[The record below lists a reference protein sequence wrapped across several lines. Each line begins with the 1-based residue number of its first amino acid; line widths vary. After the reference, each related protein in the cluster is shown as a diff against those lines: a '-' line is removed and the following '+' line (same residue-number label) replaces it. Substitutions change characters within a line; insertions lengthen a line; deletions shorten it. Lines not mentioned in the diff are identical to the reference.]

1 MPATASAQRRIS
13 RLATLTAVHRA
24 FHWLHL
30 HQPQLRQW
38 QLELVRIP
46 APPFG
51 ESARAAWFLNR
62 FQELGLTNIHLDDAG
77 NALAELQ
84 PEPASTS
91 SPNPSSVAPLNNIIS
106 TEAAD
111 SLTVRRAV
119 DCGHSPQ
126 LQRTDSRCGI
136 RRDPPHFAQPA
147 LASPDR
153 GQINAAPPCILLS
166 AHLDTVFPADTPIDP
181 TEEKDSPRIHA
192 PGICDNAAG
201 LTALLAIAAALRF
214 ANITPPIPIL
224 FAANVG
230 EEGEG
235 DLRGMRHLFERGPYR
250 TRIASALILE
260 GGGTAAAIHRA
271 LGSLRFR
278 VTITGPGG
286 HSWADAGT
294 PNPILLL
301 SKALTEIAALEL
313 PTDPLTTFNVGH
325 ISGGT
330 SINSIP
336 ESASALLDLRSTDPT
351 QLISTATTV
360 HQIFDGI
367 VTAQSTTNTPLKLH
381 IETIGNRPAAT
392 LPDDSPLLH
401 TLRAVDRH
409 LSLRTELRLGSTDA
423 NIPLSRGIPALA
435 LGSGGIGGGIHT
447 LQEWYD
453 PTARETALR
462 RILLTLLDTTQTTA
476 NPTH

>member
-1 MPATASAQRRIS
+1 MPATASAQRRIA

-51 ESARAAWFLNR
+51 ESARAAWFLDR
-62 FQELGLTNIHLDDAG
+62 FRGLGLTNIHLDDAG

-84 PEPASTS
+84 PDATSASSVSSSGAST
-91 SPNPSSVAPLNNIIS
+91 NNVIS
-106 TEAAD
+106 TEGGA
-111 SLTVRRAV
+111 SPAV
-119 DCGHSPQ
+119 VEG
-126 LQRTDSRCGI
+126 
-136 RRDPPHFAQPA
+136 PPHFAQPA
-147 LASPDR
+147 TASP
-153 GQINAAPPCILLS
+153 GSSQEAPPCILLS

-181 TEEKDSPRIHA
+181 IETNDSPRIFA

-201 LTALLAIAAALRF
+201 LTALLAIAAALRH
-214 ANITPPIPIL
+214 ANIAPPIPIL

-250 TRIASALILE
+250 TRIAAALILE
-260 GGGTAAAIHRA
+260 GGGTCAAVTRA

-301 SKALTEIAALEL
+301 SRALAQISNMNL
-313 PTDPLTTFNVGH
+313 PTDPLLTLNVGH

-336 ESASALLDLRSTDPT
+336 ESASALLDLRSTDAT
-351 QLISTATTV
+351 QLISAATEV
-360 HQIFDGI
+360 HQIFDDI
-367 VTAQSTTNTPLKLH
+367 VTTHSTTNSPLKLH
-381 IETIGNRPAAT
+381 IEAIGNRPAAI
-392 LPDDSPLLH
+392 LPDDAPILH

-409 LSLRTELRLGSTDA
+409 LTLRTELRLGSTDA
-423 NIPLSRGIPALA
+423 NIPLYRGIPAIA
-435 LGSGGIGGGIHT
+435 LGSGGTGGGIHT

-453 PTARETALR
+453 PTGREAALR
-462 RILLTLLDTTQTTA
+462 RILLTLLDTLETTA
-476 NPTH
+476 NPAH

>member
-1 MPATASAQRRIS
+1 MSSTSSAQRRIA

-46 APPFG
+46 APTFD
-51 ESARAAWFLNR
+51 ESARAAWFLER
-62 FQELGLTNIHLDDAG
+62 FHQLGLTNIHLDDVG
-77 NALAELQ
+77 NVLAELA
-84 PEPASTS
+84 PTSTHE
-91 SPNPSSVAPLNNIIS
+91 SPLLPTPY
-106 TEAAD
+106 
-111 SLTVRRAV
+111 SL
-119 DCGHSPQ
+119 
-126 LQRTDSRCGI
+126 
-136 RRDPPHFAQPA
+136 PPV
-147 LASPDR
+147 
-153 GQINAAPPCILLS
+153 ILLS
-166 AHLDTVFPADTPIDP
+166 AHLDTVFPANTPIEP
-181 TEEKDSPRIHA
+181 LEEKDTPRIYA

-201 LTALLAIAAALRF
+201 LTALLAIAAALRY

-250 TRIASALILE
+250 HRI
-260 GGGTAAAIHRA
+260 AAAIALEGSGSSAVVTRA

-278 VTITGPGG
+278 VTISGPGG
-286 HSWADAGT
+286 HSWTDAGT
-294 PNPILLL
+294 LNPILLL
-301 SKALTEIAALEL
+301 SQALTRIAALEL
-313 PTDPLTTFNVGH
+313 PSTPLTTINVGQ

-336 ESASALLDLRSTDPT
+336 ESATALLDIRSTDPS
-351 QLISTATTV
+351 QLVATATAI
-360 HQIFDGI
+360 HQIFDEI
-367 VTAQSTTNTPLKLH
+367 VTSTTTQKTTTPPPKLH
-381 IETIGNRPAAT
+381 IETIGNRPAAA

-409 LSLRTELRLGSTDA
+409 LTLRTEPRLGSTDA
-423 NIPLSRGIPALA
+423 NIPLSRGVPAIA
-435 LGSGGIGGGIHT
+435 IGGGGLGGGIHT

-453 PTARETALR
+453 PTGREAALR
-462 RILLTLLDTTQTTA
+462 RILLTLLDTVDTIATEQTT
-476 NPTH
+476 NPNTT

>member
-38 QLELVRIP
+38 QLEFVRIP

-51 ESARAAWFLNR
+51 ESARAAWFLER
-62 FQELGLTNIHLDDAG
+62 FHQLGLTNLHLDDAG

-84 PEPASTS
+84 PDASS
-91 SPNPSSVAPLNNIIS
+91 SSSTTPLHNVIS
-106 TEAAD
+106 TEATD

-119 DCGHSPQ
+119 DFSHSPQ
-126 LQRTDSRCGI
+126 LQRTDSPFGI

-147 LASPDR
+147 IASPNST
-153 GQINAAPPCILLS
+153 QLQPCILLS
-166 AHLDTVFPADTPIDP
+166 AHLDTVFPANTPIDP
-181 TEEKDSPRIHA
+181 TEENDSPRISA

-250 TRIASALILE
+250 TRIAAALILE
-260 GGGTAAAIHRA
+260 GGGTSAAINRA

-294 PNPILLL
+294 PNPILVL
-301 SKALTEIAALEL
+301 SKALTEIATLDL

-336 ESASALLDLRSTDPT
+336 ESASALLDLRSTDST
-351 QLISTATTV
+351 QLVSTATRV
-360 HQIFDGI
+360 HQIFDDI
-367 VTAQSTTNTPLKLH
+367 ITTQSTSNTPLKLH

-423 NIPLSRGIPALA
+423 NIPLARGIPALA

-453 PTARETALR
+453 PTGRETALR
-462 RILLTLLDTTQTTA
+462 RILLTLLDTAQTTA
-476 NPTH
+476 DTQPFF

>member
-1 MPATASAQRRIS
+1 MPATSAAQQRIA

-38 QLELVRIP
+38 QIELVRIP

-51 ESARAAWFLNR
+51 ESARAAHFLQH
-62 FQELGLTNIHLDDAG
+62 FQNLGLTNVHLDDEG
-77 NALAELQ
+77 NALAELT
-84 PEPASTS
+84 PDSSLLPTPYSLLPA
-91 SPNPSSVAPLNNIIS
+91 V
-106 TEAAD
+106 
-111 SLTVRRAV
+111 
-119 DCGHSPQ
+119 
-126 LQRTDSRCGI
+126 
-136 RRDPPHFAQPA
+136 
-147 LASPDR
+147 
-153 GQINAAPPCILLS
+153 LLS
-166 AHLDTVFPADTPIDP
+166 AHLDTVFPANTPVEPI
-181 TEEKDSPRIHA
+181 EARDSPRIYA

-201 LTALLAIAAALRF
+201 LTALLAIAAALRY

-250 TRIASALILE
+250 NRI
-260 GGGTAAAIHRA
+260 AAAIALEGSGTSAVVTRA

-286 HSWADAGT
+286 HSWADAGV
-294 PNPILLL
+294 PNPILIL
-301 SKALTEIAALEL
+301 SQALTAIAALKL
-313 PTDPLTTFNVGH
+313 PTSPLTTLNVGH

-336 ESASALLDLRSTDPT
+336 ESATALLDLRSTDPT
-351 QLISTATTV
+351 QLIATATAV
-360 HQIFDGI
+360 QGIFDET
-367 VTAQSTTNTPLKLH
+367 VTTFTTQKTTIPPPKLH
-381 IETIGNRPAAT
+381 IETFGNRPAAT
-392 LPDDSPLLH
+392 LPTDSPLLH

-409 LSLRTELRLGSTDA
+409 LSIRTDQRLGSTDA
-423 NIPLSRGIPALA
+423 NIPLSRGIPAIA
-435 LGSGGIGGGIHT
+435 IGTGGTGGGIHT

-453 PTARETALR
+453 PTDRETALR
-462 RILLTLLDTTQTTA
+462 RILLTLLDTAHLQTP
-476 NPTH
+476 NP

>member
-1 MPATASAQRRIS
+1 MPATSTAQRRIA

-38 QLELVRIP
+38 QLEIVRIP

-51 ESARAAWFLNR
+51 EAARAAWFLDR
-62 FQELGLTNIHLDDAG
+62 FGQLGLTNVDTDDVG
-77 NALAELQ
+77 NVLAELP
-84 PEPASTS
+84 PESPA
-91 SPNPSSVAPLNNIIS
+91 V
-106 TEAAD
+106 EA
-111 SLTVRRAV
+111 
-119 DCGHSPQ
+119 
-126 LQRTDSRCGI
+126 
-136 RRDPPHFAQPA
+136 
-147 LASPDR
+147 
-153 GQINAAPPCILLS
+153 PCILLS

-181 TEEKDSPRIHA
+181 IEEKDSQRIYA

-201 LTALLAIAAALRF
+201 LSGLLAIAAALRY

-250 TRIASALILE
+250 TRIARAIALE
-260 GGGTAAAIHRA
+260 GSGSSAVVTRA

-278 VTITGPGG
+278 ITITGPGG
-286 HSWADAGT
+286 HSWTDAGT
-294 PNPILLL
+294 LNPILLL
-301 SKALTEIAALEL
+301 SQALTQIAAIEL
-313 PTDPLTTFNVGH
+313 PAAPLTTINVGH

-336 ESASALLDLRSTDPT
+336 ESAAALLDIRSTDAT
-351 QLISTATTV
+351 QLIATATAV
-360 HQIFDGI
+360 HQIFEEI
-367 VTAQSTTNTPLKLH
+367 VTPTSRQKFTTVLPKLH

-401 TLRAVDRH
+401 TVRAVDRH
-409 LSLRTELRLGSTDA
+409 LTLRTEPRLGSTDA
-423 NIPLSRGIPALA
+423 NIPLSRNIPAIA
-435 LGSGGIGGGIHT
+435 IGAGGQGGGIHT

-453 PTARETALR
+453 PTGRETALR
-462 RILLTLLDTTQTTA
+462 RILLILLDTLDTIATA
-476 NPTH
+476 QVATSLHTS

>member
-1 MPATASAQRRIS
+1 MTATSSAQRRIA

-24 FHWLHL
+24 FRWLHL

-51 ESARAAWFLNR
+51 ESDRAAWFLDR
-62 FQELGLTNIHLDDAG
+62 FQQLGLTNAHLDDAG
-77 NALAELQ
+77 NVLAELTS
-84 PEPASTS
+84 ESTTHH
-91 SPNPSSVAPLNNIIS
+91 PKPSSEEVVS
-106 TEAAD
+106 TDA
-111 SLTVRRAV
+111 
-119 DCGHSPQ
+119 
-126 LQRTDSRCGI
+126 TDSHTAR
-136 RRDPPHFAQPA
+136 PHIERARA
-147 LASPDR
+147 DLSS
-153 GQINAAPPCILLS
+153 AAETDTTPCILLS
-166 AHLDTVFPADTPIDP
+166 AHLDTVFPAGTAIEP
-181 TEEKDSPRIHA
+181 TEEKNTARIYA

-201 LTALLAIAAALRF
+201 LTALLAIAAALQY
-214 ANITPPIPIL
+214 AKITPPIPIL

-250 TRIASALILE
+250 HRIAAAIALE
-260 GGGTAAAIHRA
+260 GGGSSAVVTRA

-278 VTITGPGG
+278 VTISGPGG

-301 SKALTEIAALEL
+301 SQALTRIASLEL
-313 PTDPLTTFNVGH
+313 PATPPTTINVGH

-336 ESASALLDLRSTDPT
+336 ESATALLDIRSTDPN
-351 QLISTATTV
+351 QLVATAAEV
-360 HQIFDGI
+360 HQIFDDL
-367 VTAQSTTNTPLKLH
+367 VSTPTTPKTTTPPPKLH
-381 IETIGNRPAAT
+381 IEAIGNRPAAA

-409 LSLRTELRLGSTDA
+409 LTLRTEPRLGSTDA
-423 NIPLSRGIPALA
+423 NIPLSRGVPAIA
-435 LGSGGIGGGIHT
+435 IGGGGTGGGIHT

-453 PTARETALR
+453 PTGREAALR
-462 RILLTLLDTTQTTA
+462 RILLTLLDTLHTTSSSA
-476 NPTH
+476 H

>member
-1 MPATASAQRRIS
+1 MPATSTAQRRIA

-51 ESARAAWFLNR
+51 ESARAAWFLER
-62 FQELGLTNIHLDDAG
+62 FQHLNLTNPHLDEAG
-77 NALAELQ
+77 NVLAELAAELT
-84 PEPASTS
+84 PG
-91 SPNPSSVAPLNNIIS
+91 PSSTPYTLP
-106 TEAAD
+106 T
-111 SLTVRRAV
+111 T
-119 DCGHSPQ
+119 
-126 LQRTDSRCGI
+126 
-136 RRDPPHFAQPA
+136 
-147 LASPDR
+147 
-153 GQINAAPPCILLS
+153 PCILLS
-166 AHLDTVFPADTPIDP
+166 AHLDTVFPANTPIEP
-181 TEEKDSPRIHA
+181 IEEKDSPRIYA

-201 LTALLAIAAALRF
+201 LTALLAIAAALRY

-224 FAANVG
+224 FSANVG

-250 TRIASALILE
+250 HRIAAAIALE
-260 GGGTAAAIHRA
+260 GGGSSAVVTRA

-294 PNPILLL
+294 LNPILLL
-301 SKALTEIAALEL
+301 SHALTRIAALEL
-313 PTDPLTTFNVGH
+313 PANPQTTINVGH

-336 ESASALLDLRSTDPT
+336 ESATALLDIRSTDPV
-351 QLISTATTV
+351 QLVATVTAV
-360 HQIFDGI
+360 HQIFDEI
-367 VTAQSTTNTPLKLH
+367 VTPTTHKTTTPPPNLH
-381 IETIGNRPAAT
+381 IEAIGNRPAAA

-409 LSLRTELRLGSTDA
+409 LTLRTEPRLGSTDA
-423 NIPLSRGIPALA
+423 NIPLSRGVPAIA
-435 LGSGGIGGGIHT
+435 IGGGGSGGGIHT

-453 PTARETALR
+453 PTGRETALR
-462 RILLTLLDTTQTTA
+462 RILLTLLDTIQTTA
-476 NPTH
+476 DSCR

>member
-1 MPATASAQRRIS
+1 MPATASAQRRIA

-51 ESARAAWFLNR
+51 ESTRAAWFLDR
-62 FQELGLTNIHLDDAG
+62 FRDLGLTNIHLDDAG

-84 PEPASTS
+84 PEPSTHTTTDDTISTS
-91 SPNPSSVAPLNNIIS
+91 
-106 TEAAD
+106 
-111 SLTVRRAV
+111 
-119 DCGHSPQ
+119 
-126 LQRTDSRCGI
+126 
-136 RRDPPHFAQPA
+136 
-147 LASPDR
+147 
-153 GQINAAPPCILLS
+153 PCILLS

-181 TEEKDSPRIHA
+181 VETNDSPRIFA

-201 LTALLAIAAALRF
+201 LTALLAIAAALRR
-214 ANITPPIPIL
+214 ANIAPPIPIL

-250 TRIASALILE
+250 TRIAAALILE
-260 GGGTAAAIHRA
+260 GGGTAAAVTRA

-301 SKALTEIAALEL
+301 SRALAQISTLNL
-313 PTDPLTTFNVGH
+313 PTNPLLTLNVGH

-336 ESASALLDLRSTDPT
+336 ESASALLDLRSTDAT
-351 QLISTATTV
+351 QLISAATEV
-360 HQIFDGI
+360 QQIFDDI
-367 VTAQSTTNTPLKLH
+367 VTTHSTTNSPLKLH
-381 IETIGNRPAAT
+381 IETIGNRPAAA
-392 LPDDSPLLH
+392 LPDDAPILH

-409 LSLRTELRLGSTDA
+409 LTLRTELRLGSTDA
-423 NIPLSRGIPALA
+423 NIPLYRGVPALA
-435 LGSGGIGGGIHT
+435 LGSGGTSGGIHT

-453 PTARETALR
+453 PTGRETALH
-462 RILLTLLDTTQTTA
+462 RILLTLLDTLETTA
-476 NPTH
+476 NPTP